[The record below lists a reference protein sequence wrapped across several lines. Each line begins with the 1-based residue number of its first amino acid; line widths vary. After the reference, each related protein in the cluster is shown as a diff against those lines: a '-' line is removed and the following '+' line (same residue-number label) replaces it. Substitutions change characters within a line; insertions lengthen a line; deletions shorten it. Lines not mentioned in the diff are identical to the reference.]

1 MQVRAQIARCLRIVV
16 TGQIGSGRTVGAM
29 WSGYAS
35 GSARNL
41 PAGSS
46 APADQPSLAGRSG
59 KLTPLAGISSGPSSH
74 RTHPNQA
81 PPAPM
86 LHDFPPPREVA
97 SINQVSCC
105 PPCQIAAQWLWT
117 EAQAPVPQS
126 SDSNELR
133 RKMPRVTWGT
143 WDWPNPRFAHRNLL
157 PSSRC
162 GNGLKV
168 LDQPCL
174 PSPASSRATCH
185 VPQYDPRQCCGTQPT
200 RDRQILII
208 STIEGHQSTRQD
220 W

>member
-1 MQVRAQIARCLRIVV
+1 MQSGCYVVWICIRLSTEPACRIFCARPLAFSSWTIKQIDAA
-16 TGQIGSGRTVGAM
+16 GRHIKWTLKP
-29 WSGYAS
+29 SDTS
-35 GSARNL
+35 
-41 PAGSS
+41 
-46 APADQPSLAGRSG
+46 QPSPPSADATGLSTTPGGRFDQ
-59 KLTPLAGISSGPSSH
+59 SSI
-74 RTHPNQA
+74 
-81 PPAPM
+81 M
-86 LHDFPPPREVA
+86 LP
-97 SINQVSCC
+97 
-105 PPCQIAAQWLWT
+105 PPCQIAAQRLWT

-162 GNGLKV
+162 GNGLKM

-185 VPQYDPRQCCGTQPT
+185 VPQYDPRQCCGTRPT
-200 RDRQILII
+200 RYRQILII

-220 W
+220 WSNAVGASLPRLQH